1 MDMSPP
7 STHVL
12 AGHAAQQR
20 YARLLA
26 LGSRFGLV
34 VLVASFVAYVSGLI
48 APVVRLEEL
57 PTLWSQPVAQYL
69 QVTGLPTG
77 WGWLPLADHGDV
89 LNLVGVAL
97 LASCSLPCLL
107 AVIPC
112 YAREHDRAFM
122 LLCTLELLVLVF
134 SASGIIDAG
143 H

>member
-1 MDMSPP
+1 MDMNAP
-7 STHVL
+7 STPPL

-26 LGSRFGLV
+26 LGSRFGLA

-48 APVVRLEEL
+48 APVVALEAL
-57 PTLWSQPVAQYL
+57 PSVWSQPVAQYL
-69 QVTGLPTG
+69 KVTGLPTG
-77 WGWLPLADHGDV
+77 WGWLALADHGDV
-89 LNLVGVAL
+89 LNLVGIAL

-112 YAREHDRAFM
+112 YARERDRAFM
-122 LLCTLELLVLVF
+122 LLCALEVLVLVF
-134 SASGIIDAG
+134 AASGIIDAG